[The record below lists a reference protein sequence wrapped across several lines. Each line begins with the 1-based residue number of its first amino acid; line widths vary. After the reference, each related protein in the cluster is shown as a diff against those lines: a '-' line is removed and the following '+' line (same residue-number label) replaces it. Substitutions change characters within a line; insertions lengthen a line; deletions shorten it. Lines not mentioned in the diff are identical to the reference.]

1 MASRDAPGF
10 FKRMIARVGCRWGV
24 HGEVGAPRQKVL
36 PLGTIDRTYGERL
49 LVIGDAAGIVKPTTG
64 GGIHYSILSAAL
76 AADVAS
82 RAVARGRF
90 DAQTLSEYERA
101 WRSELGAEFD
111 AQHALRMLVTRLT
124 DREIDEFFELA
135 RTDGIMPLVRSTARF
150 NRHRDL
156 ILALVRHPPARKILY
171 RAMMG

>member
-1 MASRDAPGF
+1 MLPPKPGATLCHLNSNHQRANRYAVREQTNAAE
-10 FKRMIARVGCRWGV
+10 KQV
-24 HGEVGAPRQKVL
+24 
-36 PLGTIDRTYGERL
+36 L
-49 LVIGDAAGIVKPTTG
+49 LVRQPSG
-64 GGIHYSILSAAL
+64 L
-76 AADVAS
+76 
-82 RAVARGRF
+82 
-90 DAQTLSEYERA
+90 YERA

-124 DREIDEFFELA
+124 DPEIDEFFELA

-171 RAMMG
+171 RTLVG